1 MEEERN
7 SILDK
12 VQTWLRDEDIQE
24 NKIEDNTNDLHITF
38 WYSKDIKLEATVFN
52 DKLTI
57 YCQHFFHENIKQ
69 FLSEENCNE
78 LDLLLHQQIP
88 NFIILLNVK
97 NLNEWVGIKIYRDIW
112 SDSLTKT
119 SFFDTIVAI
128 QHSIYTIKIKE
139 KQWSMLRT

>member
-1 MEEERN
+1 MEENNN
-7 SILDK
+7 SLLDK
-12 VQTWLRDEDIQE
+12 IQTWLRDEEIQE
-24 NKIEDNTNDLHITF
+24 NKIEDNINDFHITF
-38 WYSKDIKLEATVFN
+38 WYSKDIKLEVTVWN

-57 YCQHFFHENIKQ
+57 SYQHLFHENIKQ

-88 NFIILLNVK
+88 NFIILLNVI

-119 SFFDTIVAI
+119 SFFDTIVAV

-139 KQWSMLRT
+139 K